1 MQLQQKPFA
10 VEETGQDRQTTK
22 VRAPRNR
29 TLTVADGEK
38 SLLSAQTIA
47 LSHPVSAVEI
57 EGRVI
62 QQDLFQCLP
71 HLPDS
76 FIDLLVVDPPYNLNK
91 TFAETKFAKTSSA
104 NYEEWLESW
113 LGELVRCLKPT
124 ASIYVCCDWQS
135 SGSVQAVLQRHF
147 MVRNRITWEREKGR
161 GASANWKNCSEDIWF
176 CTKSKDYF
184 FDVEAVKLKKKVIA
198 PYRDKSGAPKDW
210 QETASG
216 NFRLTHPS
224 NLWTDI
230 SIPFWSMPENT
241 DHPTQKPEK
250 LLAKLILAS
259 SREGDFVF
267 DPFLGSGST
276 CVAAKKLRR
285 RFSGV
290 EVEVDYCRM
299 AVKRLA
305 RADTDG
311 SIQGYNGGHFWER
324 NSLSEQ
330 NLEQPKTGVGDE
342 VPGLFDE

>member
-1 MQLQQKPFA
+1 MQTHDVPTA
-10 VEETGQDRQTTK
+10 AEESGQRNQMTK

-29 TLTVADGEK
+29 TLTVSDDEK
-38 SLLSAQTIA
+38 SLLSAQTIS
-47 LSHPVSAVEI
+47 LTHPVSAAEI

-62 QQDLFQCLP
+62 NQDLFECVGY
-71 HLPDS
+71 LPDS
-76 FIDLLVVDPPYNLNK
+76 FIDLLIVDPPYNLNK
-91 TFAETKFAKTSSA
+91 TFAGTKFSKTSSE
-104 NYEEWLESW
+104 NYEEWLEAW
-113 LGELVRCLKPT
+113 LGKLVRCLKPT

-135 SGSVQAVLQRHF
+135 SGSVQTVLQRHF
-147 MVRNRITWEREKGR
+147 IVRNRITWEREKGR

-176 CTKSKDYF
+176 CTNSKDYF

-276 CVAAKKLRR
+276 CVTAKKLGR

-290 EVEVDYCRM
+290 EIEVDYCRM
-299 AVKRLA
+299 AVKRLV
-305 RADTDG
+305 RADADR
-311 SIQGYNGGHFWER
+311 SIQGYHGGYFWER
-324 NSLSEQ
+324 NTLSEQ
-330 NLEQPKTGVGDE
+330 KSEQQKNTASDVGG
-342 VPGLFDE
+342 GLFDE